1 MPTLSNGNNILSGKY
16 TEDMKIKVCNNCG
29 CYSPVLAD
37 TCCWCGSRDLTII
50 DGAKEVNR
58 EQTELN
64 ETIANNSKRNGIVG
78 ISGALIAGIGAL
90 IMFSGSSSGISITL
104 IFGFMLVILGAI
116 MLCIPATKSLN
127 KRVLIKYGSIDNF
140 LNGVSKQLSNQR
152 NFTSDNN
159 LVPRYAEMRKTL
171 NNNFNTKM
179 SKQDFIKLLNIWFE
193 GYISP
198 EIIQIRINKYL
209 EENKYKQDKEIASIT
224 EDFYNARKKMTNSI
238 SQSVNNIL
246 NNESKQISNIQTT
259 GLNYGIITN
268 SVSNAVLYDAMNNKA
283 HRNQY
288 NIQLNPILKNTNTQL
303 NSIGRSM
310 TTRDEQIYINFK
322 EKMMRYV
329 KQKLNAKT

>member
-37 TCCWCGSRDLTII
+37 TCCWCGSEDLTII
-50 DGAKEVNR
+50 DGAKEVKR
-58 EQTELN
+58 EQTELA
-64 ETIANNSKRNGIVG
+64 ETTANNTKKNAIM
-78 ISGALIAGIGAL
+78 ALGGIGL
-90 IMFSGSSSGISITL
+90 MGIGLLVMCSNMSSINITMV
-104 IFGFMLVILGAI
+104 FGAMIVILGAI
-116 MLCIPATKSLN
+116 LDLLGATKSLN
-127 KRVLIKYGSIDNF
+127 KKVIIKYGNIDNF
-140 LNGVSKQLSNQR
+140 LNGISKQLSNQR

-329 KQKLNAKT
+329 KQKLNAES